1 MNFVSVSRT
10 QEENQK
16 PRFPRTKSPIS
27 AACAG
32 APIAM
37 HTSGSSADSPKKLF
51 CHMSRNQGLS
61 SEEFRGAVAQEKHSY
76 MAAGL
81 YFVPIFI
88 SEQ

>member
-1 MNFVSVSRT
+1 
-10 QEENQK
+10 
-16 PRFPRTKSPIS
+16 
-27 AACAG
+27 
-32 APIAM
+32 
-37 HTSGSSADSPKKLF
+37 
-51 CHMSRNQGLS
+51 MSRNQGLS